1 MACSSTVL
9 PMSVASARAPWIPTL
24 RRGLSVATAIMIGAL
39 STAPAGGEPW
49 AEDPATTPPVALQAD
64 PNEARALERQRRTV
78 DDSLSTA
85 EQRRRYLSAAHG
97 LLTRFWNSQP
107 APRLLLEGERA
118 EGCGRPVVKHPMA
131 FYCPESRE
139 IALAMNLRRSV
150 RTARGRSDRELLL
163 LELAVLAHEWGHHIN
178 RSQGLGPYRAG
189 GLQLTVRQEELAA
202 DWRTGVF
209 LGWLLRHDAISVD
222 DYTQTANLLFEL
234 GDYERI
240 APQHH
245 GYPRD
250 RFTALTRGLASQLRS
265 GESLG
270 DWVVDTPETFSRR
283 LLQQERGSDASK
295 VSGAG
300 RRLDDVQLYDVR
312 RFEIDRSNQI
322 ATNLVGGLLGAA
334 SCAWGSRE
342 SCLGM
347 ALQQGKGRA
356 DGRYTLRQL
365 RLDCRSGRFDISDD
379 PFDPQPVGRDGKGQA
394 AVLMRRDCPTGLS
407 AADS

>member
-1 MACSSTVL
+1 MTG
-9 PMSVASARAPWIPTL
+9 PTARPPWIATL
-24 RRGLSVATAIMIGAL
+24 RRRLNVAAVILIGAL

-49 AEDPATTPPVALQAD
+49 AEDPALPPPAALQAD
-64 PNEARALERQRRTV
+64 PAEARALERQRRTV
-78 DDSLSTA
+78 DATVSSA
-85 EQRRRYLSAAHG
+85 EQRRRYLSSAHG

-107 APRLLLEGERA
+107 APRLLLAGDRA
-118 EGCGRPVVKHPMA
+118 EGCGRPVVRHPMA

-139 IALAMNLRRSV
+139 IAMAMNLRRSV
-150 RTARGRSDRELLL
+150 RAARGRSDRELLL
-163 LELAVLAHEWGHHIN
+163 LELAVLAHEWGHHVN
-178 RSQGLGPYRAG
+178 RSQGLGPYRTG
-189 GLQLTVRQEELAA
+189 GPQLTVRQEELAA

-234 GDYERI
+234 GDYERM
-240 APQHH
+240 AQQHH

-250 RFTALTRGLASQLRS
+250 RFSALTRGLSSQLRS
-265 GESLG
+265 GEPVG
-270 DWVVDTPETFSRR
+270 EWIVDTSETFSRR
-283 LLQQERGSDASK
+283 LPLQERDA
-295 VSGAG
+295 GL
-300 RRLDDVQLYDVR
+300 RLYDVR

-365 RLDCRSGRFDISDD
+365 RLDCRNGRFDISDD

-407 AADS
+407 AAGS